1 MVREVAKFEK
11 VSFEQFITDMKEADY
26 YYKQVGGQSLFG
38 DAESDAEI
46 VAKVQEMYDN
56 IKLPTRA
63 TDGSAGYDIRS
74 PFDFVLNDKIKS
86 ILIPTGLRCKMDKDF
101 FLSIV
106 PKSGLGFKYGLALAN
121 TIGVV
126 DSDYYRAENEGHI
139 MDKLTYESVLC
150 NGKAL
155 EVQAGMGISQGI
167 LLTYGITID
176 DYKTEK
182 QTRTGGFGST
192 GK

>member
-1 MVREVAKFEK
+1 
-11 VSFEQFITDMKEADY
+11 
-26 YYKQVGGQSLFG
+26 
-38 DAESDAEI
+38 
-46 VAKVQEMYDN
+46 
-56 IKLPTRA
+56 
-63 TDGSAGYDIRS
+63 
-74 PFDFVLNDKIKS
+74 
-86 ILIPTGLRCKMDKDF
+86 MDKDF

-121 TIGVV
+121 TIGIV

-150 NGKAL
+150 KGKAL